1 MENASNQTDISAT
14 KKSLEDQVIKYDMN
28 RMLTEAQEEF
38 DAAISSRDLID
49 QESIGKFFNLK
60 GDDNARN

>member
-1 MENASNQTDISAT
+1 MEEDPTQNASSAT
-14 KKSLEDQVIKYDMN
+14 KKSLDDQVIKYDLQT
-28 RMLTEAQEEF
+28 MLAEAQVEF
-38 DAAISSRDLID
+38 DSCISSRDLID

>member
-14 KKSLEDQVIKYDMN
+14 KKSLEDQVIKYDMK
-28 RMLTEAQEEF
+28 RMLAEAQEEF